1 MEKEIL
7 QLFSNLTERDQA
19 TQYESYEKLLKIMEE
34 PVDWTYAVWEQ
45 LIQALTYSNHHSR
58 ARAAQILCAL
68 AAKSDPEERVLEDFL
83 KIWAVTYD
91 DETTTARLTLQAIW
105 KIGLA
110 GPVQRDL
117 VVSYLAKRFQT
128 CLDEKH
134 PTLIRYDI
142 IVSFKQLYDALHDP
156 KLLEIAQRLIDEE
169 QEIQYK
175 KKYKA
180 AIRSK

>member
-7 QLFSNLTERDQA
+7 QLFSNLTERDHDI
-19 TQYESYEKLLKIMEE
+19 QYESYEELMKIMQE

-45 LIQALTYSNHHSR
+45 LVQALTYKDGYAR

-91 DETTTARLTLQAIW
+91 ERFATARNALQAIW

-110 GPVQRDL
+110 GQVQRDL

-134 PTLIRYDI
+134 PSLIRYDI
-142 IVSFKQLYDALHDP
+142 IVSFKKLYDQTNDS
-156 KLLEIAQRLIDEE
+156 KLIAIAHRLIDEE
-169 QEIQYK
+169 HEVKHK

>member
-7 QLFSNLTERDQA
+7 QLFNNLTEHDRDI
-19 TQYESYEKLLKIMEE
+19 ESYEELIKILQE

-45 LIQALTYSNHHSR
+45 LVQALTYKDGHAR

-91 DETTTARLTLQAIW
+91 ERSVTARNALQAIW

-110 GPVQRDL
+110 GQVQSDL

-134 PTLIRYDI
+134 PTHIRHDI
-142 IVSFKQLYDALHDP
+142 IVSFKKLYDETSDI
-156 KLLEIAQRLIDEE
+156 KLLDIAHRLINEE
-169 QEIQYK
+169 QDVKSKQ
-175 KKYKA
+175 KYKS
-180 AIRSK
+180 AIRST